1 MSGASRRKG
10 FGKRRGAGRHVA
22 LHGLGGGGHSGMR
35 LRLAQSRFKSLERIA
50 QPQKRQGPGG
60 AAGLVR
66 FGGELC
72 IGAGLRANGFE
83 QGRYPGRQF
92 VGEFEGSRCADRG
105 PDLLQAICAQLW
117 GHSDVL
123 SGGDSLGPL

>member
-83 QGRYPGRQF
+83 QGQI
-92 VGEFEGSRCADRG
+92 V
-105 PDLLQAICAQLW
+105 QL
-117 GHSDVL
+117 GVVRERDDAAAPVR
-123 SGGDSLGPL
+123 PR